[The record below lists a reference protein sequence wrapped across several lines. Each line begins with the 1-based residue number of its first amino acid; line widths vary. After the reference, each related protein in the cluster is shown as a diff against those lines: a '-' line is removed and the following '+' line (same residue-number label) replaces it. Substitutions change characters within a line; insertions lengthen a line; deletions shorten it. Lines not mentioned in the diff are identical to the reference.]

1 MQIGAVFP
9 QTEIGS
15 DPIVIRDFA
24 QALEDMG
31 FGHMV
36 AYDHVLGADISNRP
50 DWPGPYT
57 YKHAFHEPMTLFSYL
72 AGLTKKLQF
81 ATGIIILPQRQ
92 TALVGKQA
100 ANVDVFTGGRLRMG
114 FGIGWNPVEYEALDV
129 PMKDLGSRM
138 EEQIDYLRHL
148 WTEEVFTFE
157 GKYHEHHAA
166 GLNPMPVQRPI
177 PVWLGGM
184 SDAAMNRAARM
195 ADGWMPALPAE
206 MAQDKIG
213 TFREAIVKAGRDPS
227 TVGVENII
235 FAGATV
241 GGPIRTAEDVV
252 SDYHLWKNA
261 GASHISIHTMT
272 ANLGNADG
280 HLAFLRNV
288 IESI

>member
-1 MQIGAVFP
+1 
-9 QTEIGS
+9 
-15 DPIVIRDFA
+15 
-24 QALEDMG
+24 
-31 FGHMV
+31 
-36 AYDHVLGADISNRP
+36 
-50 DWPGPYT
+50 
-57 YKHAFHEPMTLFSYL
+57 
-72 AGLTKKLQF
+72 
-81 ATGIIILPQRQ
+81 
-92 TALVGKQA
+92 
-100 ANVDVFTGGRLRMG
+100 
-114 FGIGWNPVEYEALDV
+114 
-129 PMKDLGSRM
+129 
-138 EEQIDYLRHL
+138 
-148 WTEEVFTFE
+148 
-157 GKYHEHHAA
+157 
-166 GLNPMPVQRPI
+166 MPVQRPI

-184 SDAAMNRAARM
+184 SDAAMNRAARI

-252 SDYHLWKNA
+252 SDYHLWKKA